1 MQRNTRSA
9 SVSSRPS
16 KGRNGDSSKSRVG
29 RKETTE
35 AMLREVLELVDYHS
49 IMRKPSWDGIRVLL
63 LILPLLEGESGPM
76 SNVVDFD

>member
-1 MQRNTRSA
+1 
-9 SVSSRPS
+9 
-16 KGRNGDSSKSRVG
+16 
-29 RKETTE
+29 
-35 AMLREVLELVDYHS
+35 MLREVLELVDYHS